1 MFEENKMMKKDD
13 LQNRIKCII
22 CVCALFL
29 TGCSSKAP
37 KIDEYTW
44 VMTSVQSMEA
54 GGQAVAYGEKGS
66 STLEGAKQ
74 IELVCEA
81 EGGNLTLTER
91 TNDRTYTGTYQQS
104 QRDSKS
110 TIYEV
115 SVDGTSGVAV
125 AAMTTYQ
132 DGTQDSTLIFN
143 LGDYTVNFFAK

>member
-1 MFEENKMMKKDD
+1 MKRAG
-13 LQNRIKCII
+13 LLL
-22 CVCALFL
+22 ALLLVLL

-110 TIYEV
+110 TIY
-115 SVDGTSGVAV
+115 
-125 AAMTTYQ
+125 
-132 DGTQDSTLIFN
+132 
-143 LGDYTVNFFAK
+143 

>member
-1 MFEENKMMKKDD
+1 MKRAG
-13 LQNRIKCII
+13 LLLSLLL
-22 CVCALFL
+22 VFL
-29 TGCSSKAP
+29 TACSSKTP

-54 GGQAVAYGEKGS
+54 GGQAVAYGEGGS

-81 EGGNLTLTER
+81 EGGNLTLTDR

-125 AAMTTYQ
+125 VAMTTYQ
-132 DGTQDSTLIFN
+132 DGTQDPTLIFN

>member
-1 MFEENKMMKKDD
+1 MKRAG
-13 LQNRIKCII
+13 LLL
-22 CVCALFL
+22 ALLLVLL

-81 EGGNLTLTER
+81 EVGNLTLTER

>member
-1 MFEENKMMKKDD
+1 MRKAGLWM
-13 LQNRIKCII
+13 
-22 CVCALFL
+22 ALL
-29 TGCSSKAP
+29 LVLLAGCSSKTP

-54 GGQAVAYGEKGS
+54 GGQAVAYGEGGS

-81 EGGNLTLTER
+81 QGGNLTLTDR

-115 SVDGTSGVAV
+115 DVDGTSGVAV

>member
-1 MFEENKMMKKDD
+1 MKRAG
-13 LQNRIKCII
+13 LLL
-22 CVCALFL
+22 ALLLVLL
-29 TGCSSKAP
+29 TACSSKAP

-81 EGGNLTLTER
+81 QGGNLTLTDR

-115 SVDGTSGVAV
+115 DVDGTSGVAV

-132 DGTQDSTLIFN
+132 DGTQDPTLIFN

>member
-1 MFEENKMMKKDD
+1 MKRAG
-13 LQNRIKCII
+13 LLL
-22 CVCALFL
+22 ALLLVLL
-29 TGCSSKAP
+29 TGCSSKTP

-54 GGQAVAYGEKGS
+54 GGQAVAYGEGGS
-66 STLEGAKQ
+66 SSLEGAKQ

-81 EGGNLTLTER
+81 QGGNLTLTER
-91 TNDRTYTGTYQQS
+91 TNDRTYIGTYQQS

-115 SVDGTSGVAV
+115 DVDGTSGVAV

>member
-1 MFEENKMMKKDD
+1 MKRAG
-13 LQNRIKCII
+13 L
-22 CVCALFL
+22 LL
-29 TGCSSKAP
+29 TLLVLLAGCSSKTP
-37 KIDEYTW
+37 KIDKYTW

-81 EGGNLTLTER
+81 QGGNLTLTDR

-115 SVDGTSGVAV
+115 SVDGTSGIAV
-125 AAMTTYQ
+125 TAMTTYQ
-132 DGTQDSTLIFN
+132 DGTQDPTLIFN

>member
-1 MFEENKMMKKDD
+1 MKRAG
-13 LQNRIKCII
+13 LLLAFLL
-22 CVCALFL
+22 VLL
-29 TGCSSKAP
+29 TGCSSKTP

-44 VMTSVQSMEA
+44 VMTSVQSIEA
-54 GGQAVAYGEKGS
+54 GGQAVAYGEGGS

-81 EGGNLTLTER
+81 QGGNLTLTDR
-91 TNDRTYTGTYQQS
+91 TNTGTYQQS

-115 SVDGTSGVAV
+115 NVDGTSGVAV

-132 DGTQDSTLIFN
+132 DGTQDPTLIFN

>member
-1 MFEENKMMKKDD
+1 MKRSV
-13 LQNRIKCII
+13 LLLLLLL
-22 CVCALFL
+22 VLL
-29 TGCSSKAP
+29 TGCSSKTP

-81 EGGNLTLTER
+81 QDGNLTLTDR
-91 TNDRTYTGTYQQS
+91 TNDRTYTGTYQES

-115 SVDGTSGVAV
+115 SVDGTSGIAV

-132 DGTQDSTLIFN
+132 DGTQDPTLIFN

>member
-1 MFEENKMMKKDD
+1 MKRAG
-13 LQNRIKCII
+13 LLL
-22 CVCALFL
+22 ALLLVLL
-29 TGCSSKAP
+29 TGCSSKTP

-44 VMTSVQSMEA
+44 VMTSVQSMETD
-54 GGQAVAYGEKGS
+54 GQAVAYGEKGG
-66 STLEGAKQ
+66 STLEEAKQ

-81 EGGNLTLTER
+81 QGGNLTLTDR
-91 TNDRTYTGTYQQS
+91 TNDRTYTGTYQES

-115 SVDGTSGVAV
+115 DVDGTNGVAV

-132 DGTQDSTLIFN
+132 DGTQDPTLIFN

>member
-1 MFEENKMMKKDD
+1 M
-13 LQNRIKCII
+13 LL
-22 CVCALFL
+22 ALL
-29 TGCSSKAP
+29 LVLLAGCSSKTP

-66 STLEGAKQ
+66 STLERAKQ

-81 EGGNLTLTER
+81 QGGNLTLTDR
-91 TNDRTYTGTYQQS
+91 TSDRTYTGTYQQS

-115 SVDGTSGVAV
+115 DVDGTSGVAV

-132 DGTQDSTLIFN
+132 DGTQDPTLIFN
-143 LGDYTVNFFAK
+143 LGEYTVNFFAK

>member
-1 MFEENKMMKKDD
+1 MKRAG
-13 LQNRIKCII
+13 LLLSLLL
-22 CVCALFL
+22 VFL
-29 TGCSSKAP
+29 TACSSKAP

-44 VMTSVQSMEA
+44 VMTSVQSIEA
-54 GGQAVAYGEKGS
+54 GGQAVAYGEGGS

-81 EGGNLTLTER
+81 QGGNLTLTDR

-115 SVDGTSGVAV
+115 DVDGTSGVAV

-132 DGTQDSTLIFN
+132 DGTQDPTLIFN

>member
-1 MFEENKMMKKDD
+1 MKRAG
-13 LQNRIKCII
+13 LLL
-22 CVCALFL
+22 ALLLVLL
-29 TGCSSKAP
+29 TGCSSKTP

-54 GGQAVAYGEKGS
+54 GGQAVAYGEGGS

-81 EGGNLTLTER
+81 QGGNLTLTER
-91 TNDRTYTGTYQQS
+91 TNDRTYIGTYQQS

-115 SVDGTSGVAV
+115 DVDGTSGVAV

>member
-1 MFEENKMMKKDD
+1 MKRAG
-13 LQNRIKCII
+13 LLLAFLL
-22 CVCALFL
+22 VLL
-29 TGCSSKAP
+29 TGCSSKTP

-44 VMTSVQSMEA
+44 VMTSVQSIEA
-54 GGQAVAYGEKGS
+54 GGQAVAYGEGGS

-81 EGGNLTLTER
+81 QGGNLTLTDR

-115 SVDGTSGVAV
+115 NVDGTSGVGV
-125 AAMTTYQ
+125 ATMTTYQ
-132 DGTQDSTLIFN
+132 DGTQDPTLIFN

>member
-1 MFEENKMMKKDD
+1 MKRAG
-13 LQNRIKCII
+13 LLL
-22 CVCALFL
+22 ALLLVLL
-29 TGCSSKAP
+29 TACSSKAP

-54 GGQAVAYGEKGS
+54 GGQAVAYGEGGS

-81 EGGNLTLTER
+81 QGGNLTLTDR

-104 QRDSKS
+104 QKDSKS

-115 SVDGTSGVAV
+115 NVDGTSGVAV

-132 DGTQDSTLIFN
+132 DGTQDPTLIFN

>member
-1 MFEENKMMKKDD
+1 MKRAG
-13 LQNRIKCII
+13 LLL
-22 CVCALFL
+22 ALLLVLL
-29 TGCSSKAP
+29 TGCSSKTP

-54 GGQAVAYGEKGS
+54 GGQAVAYGEGGS

-81 EGGNLTLTER
+81 QDGNLTLTDR

-115 SVDGTSGVAV
+115 SVDGTSGIAV

-132 DGTQDSTLIFN
+132 DGTQDPTLIFN

>member
-1 MFEENKMMKKDD
+1 MKRAG
-13 LQNRIKCII
+13 LLL
-22 CVCALFL
+22 ALLLVLL

-115 SVDGTSGVAV
+115 DVDGTSGVAV

>member
-1 MFEENKMMKKDD
+1 MKRAG
-13 LQNRIKCII
+13 LLL
-22 CVCALFL
+22 ALLLVLL

-81 EGGNLTLTER
+81 QGGNLTLTDR

-115 SVDGTSGVAV
+115 DVDGTSGVAV
-125 AAMTTYQ
+125 AAMTPYQ
-132 DGTQDSTLIFN
+132 DGTLIFN

>member
-1 MFEENKMMKKDD
+1 MKRAG
-13 LQNRIKCII
+13 LLL
-22 CVCALFL
+22 ALLLVLL

-81 EGGNLTLTER
+81 QGGNLTLTDR

-132 DGTQDSTLIFN
+132 DGTQDPTLIFN

>member
-1 MFEENKMMKKDD
+1 MKRAG
-13 LQNRIKCII
+13 LLL
-22 CVCALFL
+22 ALLLVLL
-29 TGCSSKAP
+29 TGCSSKTP

-54 GGQAVAYGEKGS
+54 GGQAVAYGEGGS

-91 TNDRTYTGTYQQS
+91 TNDRTYIGTYQQS

-115 SVDGTSGVAV
+115 DVDGTSGVAV

>member
-1 MFEENKMMKKDD
+1 MKRAG
-13 LQNRIKCII
+13 LLLAFLL
-22 CVCALFL
+22 VLL
-29 TGCSSKAP
+29 TGCSSKTP

-44 VMTSVQSMEA
+44 VMTSAQSIEA
-54 GGQAVAYGEKGS
+54 GGQAVAYGEGGS

-81 EGGNLTLTER
+81 QGGNLTLTDR

-115 SVDGTSGVAV
+115 NVDGTSGVAV

-132 DGTQDSTLIFN
+132 DGTQDPTLIFN

>member
-1 MFEENKMMKKDD
+1 MKRAG
-13 LQNRIKCII
+13 LLLAFLL
-22 CVCALFL
+22 VLL
-29 TGCSSKAP
+29 TGCSSKTP

-44 VMTSVQSMEA
+44 VMTSVQSIEA
-54 GGQAVAYGEKGS
+54 GGQAVAYGEAGS
-66 STLEGAKQ
+66 STQEGAKQ

-81 EGGNLTLTER
+81 QGGNLTLTDR

-115 SVDGTSGVAV
+115 NVDGTSGVAV

-132 DGTQDSTLIFN
+132 DGTQDPTLIFN

>member
-1 MFEENKMMKKDD
+1 MKRAG
-13 LQNRIKCII
+13 LLL
-22 CVCALFL
+22 ALLLVLL
-29 TGCSSKAP
+29 TGCSSKTP

-54 GGQAVAYGEKGS
+54 GGQAVVYGEKGS

-81 EGGNLTLTER
+81 QGGNLTLTDR
-91 TNDRTYTGTYQQS
+91 TSDRTYTGTYQQS

-115 SVDGTSGVAV
+115 DVDGTSGVAV

-132 DGTQDSTLIFN
+132 DGTQDPTLIFN
-143 LGDYTVNFFAK
+143 LGEYTVNFFAK

>member
-1 MFEENKMMKKDD
+1 MKRAG
-13 LQNRIKCII
+13 LLL
-22 CVCALFL
+22 ALLLVLL
-29 TGCSSKAP
+29 TGCSSKTP

-74 IELVCEA
+74 SELVCEA
-81 EGGNLTLTER
+81 QGGNLTLTDR
-91 TNDRTYTGTYQQS
+91 TNDRTYTGTYQES

-115 SVDGTSGVAV
+115 DVDGTNGVAV
-125 AAMTTYQ
+125 VAMTTYQ
-132 DGTQDSTLIFN
+132 DGTQDPTLIFN

>member
-1 MFEENKMMKKDD
+1 MKRAG
-13 LQNRIKCII
+13 LLLAFLL
-22 CVCALFL
+22 VLL
-29 TGCSSKAP
+29 TGCSSKTP

-44 VMTSVQSMEA
+44 VMTSVQSIEA
-54 GGQAVAYGEKGS
+54 GGQAVAYGEGGS

-81 EGGNLTLTER
+81 QGGNLTLTDR

-115 SVDGTSGVAV
+115 NVDGTSGVEV

-132 DGTQDSTLIFN
+132 DGTQDPTLIFN

>member
-1 MFEENKMMKKDD
+1 MKRAG
-13 LQNRIKCII
+13 LLLAFLL
-22 CVCALFL
+22 VLL
-29 TGCSSKAP
+29 TGCSSKTP
-37 KIDEYTW
+37 KNRRIYLGHDLGAEYR
-44 VMTSVQSMEA
+44 
-54 GGQAVAYGEKGS
+54 GRRQAVAYGEGGS

-81 EGGNLTLTER
+81 QGGNLTLTDR

-115 SVDGTSGVAV
+115 NVDGTSGVAV

-132 DGTQDSTLIFN
+132 DGTQDPHPDFQSGGIIR
-143 LGDYTVNFFAK
+143 

>member
-1 MFEENKMMKKDD
+1 MKRAG
-13 LQNRIKCII
+13 LLL
-22 CVCALFL
+22 ALLLVLL
-29 TGCSSKAP
+29 TACSSKAP

-44 VMTSVQSMEA
+44 VMTSVQSMET
-54 GGQAVAYGEKGS
+54 GGQAVAYGEGGS

-81 EGGNLTLTER
+81 QGGNLTLTDR

-115 SVDGTSGVAV
+115 NVDETSGVAV

-132 DGTQDSTLIFN
+132 DGTQDPTLIFN

>member
-1 MFEENKMMKKDD
+1 MKRAG
-13 LQNRIKCII
+13 LLLAFLL
-22 CVCALFL
+22 VLL
-29 TGCSSKAP
+29 TGCSSKTP

-44 VMTSVQSMEA
+44 VMTSVQSIIEA
-54 GGQAVAYGEKGS
+54 GGQAVAYGEGGS

-81 EGGNLTLTER
+81 QGGNLTLTDR

-115 SVDGTSGVAV
+115 NVDGTSGVAV

-132 DGTQDSTLIFN
+132 DGTQDPTLIFN